1 MRNRGALLCRVLVA
15 LTSMAIPPFVEAQSP
30 AARVQVQ
37 LAAAPGSGR
46 DGETPVQIELRSD
59 SDPAQ
64 SWSVAL
70 DATEPVVFRFLPPG
84 RYRLIA
90 DAVDFRFDAV
100 SGEQVTL
107 EFARATHDG
116 GRSTAAEVRTTV
128 SRPGGY
134 GTRFD
139 STALRLLPQSGSIW
153 GLVERADPL
162 VVTDRIEGGGA
173 YPEMQRIGG
182 SGASW
187 TQTSYR
193 LGEAD
198 ITDPDSTGFPL
209 LYPNLDALE
218 AMRVITAG
226 HTPDVYGGGTSVT
239 LVPRRPSPSWQ
250 RSAQFLG
257 SPHGFQSVNV
267 LPGAP
272 SIARLQS
279 NANGSFVV
287 SGPVSSR
294 LGLLVAGA
302 LGQSSRLERDSVA
315 TLPSRTQDLSAHLVF
330 AATAHDEFRVFAQ
343 NDHMVLPSAGR
354 ARLVDAALQQR
365 DRFTVLSSTWDHRP
379 QAGLAWTGNLT
390 YASGASA
397 PALSGVPIT
406 GVTERLRDGVPW
418 DLAASAASGRERTYI
433 SWRGDPGRVRI
444 FGSAHLPQFGA
455 NASFT
460 GATREPP
467 GDTIIGELVDGRPAR
482 AFAYAASGPVTWSGA
497 EIAFWA
503 TDRIPVTSRL
513 DLDAALRVAS
523 TTASRAGSAVH
534 IPWRSVSPSIQGTWR
549 ALPNG
554 RLTLVAGYAKYSSR
568 LPLDYLAWGDPNSL
582 FGSVHTWI
590 DRNGDRVPQVG
601 EVGSLLTPVGPCCAG
616 GQPNTIDPD
625 LRPPYTNEFLVGVHT
640 RLGSHFM
647 LRLGSTDRR
656 QYNLI
661 EPVDAANVPANFTLT
676 HVPDPGLDMA
686 RAEDDQMLP
695 VFERLPASFG
705 TDRYTL
711 QNVANN
717 SARDHGVDLVL
728 ERMFDGRWGMLIGA
742 TAHQSEGAGGNRGFR
757 ADENDQG
764 VLGEV
769 FSDPNAATNS
779 RGRLFFERGYVVKWS
794 GIWRLPHGLQG
805 SAAARYQD
813 GQHFTRVVI
822 APDLAQGADAIP
834 TLPRGRTRFTYTF
847 TLDARVEKELTTGPG
862 RATLLLEA
870 YNLLNTNNEVE
881 EDVRT
886 GPSFRSPTA
895 VQPPRS
901 LRLGLRFTF

>member
-1 MRNRGALLCRVLVA
+1 MTNRGALLCWALVA
-15 LTSMAIPPFVEAQSP
+15 LRSMAMPPIVEAQSA

-37 LAAAPGSGR
+37 LAASPGSGR
-46 DGETPVQIELRSD
+46 EAETLVQLELRSD

-64 SWSVAL
+64 SWAVAVG
-70 DATEPVVFRFLPPG
+70 ATAPVVFRFLPPG
-84 RYRLIA
+84 RYRLIG
-90 DAVDFRFDAV
+90 DTVDFHFEAV

-107 EFARATHDG
+107 EFAPATQAGGRATP
-116 GRSTAAEVRTTV
+116 AEVRTTV

-134 GTRFD
+134 GTRSD
-139 STALRLLPQSGSIW
+139 SMALRLLPQSGSIW
-153 GLVERADPL
+153 GLIERADPL

-173 YPEMQRIGG
+173 YPEMQRIGA

-198 ITDPDSTGFPL
+198 ITDPDATGFPL

-218 AMRVITAG
+218 AMTVITAG
-226 HTPDVYGGGTSVT
+226 QTPDVYGAGTSVT
-239 LVPRRPSPSWQ
+239 LVPRRPSAAWE
-250 RSAQFLG
+250 RSVQFLG

-272 SIARLQS
+272 SIGRLQS
-279 NANGSFVV
+279 NATGSFVA

-294 LGLLVAGA
+294 LGLLVAGT
-302 LGQSSRLERDSVA
+302 LTQSSRTERDSVD

-343 NDHMVLPSAGR
+343 NDRVAVPSAGR
-354 ARLVDAALQQR
+354 ARLVDAALQEH
-365 DRFTVLSSTWDHRP
+365 DRFTVISNTWDHRP
-379 QAGLAWTGNLT
+379 QEGLAWTGNVT
-390 YASGASA
+390 YANGAST
-397 PALSGVPIT
+397 PALSGVAVT
-406 GVTERLRDGVPW
+406 GVTERLRDGLPW
-418 DLAASAASGRERTYI
+418 DLAASATGTRERTYV

-444 FGSAHLPQFGA
+444 LGSAHLPQFGA

-460 GATREPP
+460 GATADAP
-467 GDTIIGELVDGRPAR
+467 GDTVIGELVDGHPAR
-482 AFAYAASGPVTWSGA
+482 AFTYTASGSSRRSAA
-497 EIAFWA
+497 EIAVWA
-503 TDRIPVTSRL
+503 MDRIPVTSRL
-513 DLDAALRVAS
+513 DIDAAVRAAS
-523 TTASRAGSAVH
+523 TTASRAGSPAH
-534 IPWRSVSPSIQGTWR
+534 IPWRSLSPGIQGTWR
-549 ALPNG
+549 AIPNG
-554 RLTLVAGYAKYSSR
+554 RLTLVAGYAKYSAR

-582 FGSVHTWI
+582 SGSVHTWM
-590 DRNGDRVPQVG
+590 DANGDRVPQAG
-601 EVGSLLTPVGPCCAG
+601 EVGAVVAPVGPCCAG
-616 GQPNTIDPD
+616 GQANIIDPD
-625 LRPPYTNEFLVGVHT
+625 LRPPYTNEFLLGIHT

-686 RAEDDQMLP
+686 RPEDDQMLP

-711 QNVANN
+711 QNVASN
-717 SARDHGVDLVL
+717 SARDHGVDLVV

-742 TAHQSEGAGGNRGFR
+742 TAHQSEGAGGNRGYR
-757 ADENDQG
+757 PDENDQG

-769 FSDPNAATNS
+769 FSDPNAGTNS

-794 GIWRLPHGLQG
+794 GTWRLPHGLQG

-813 GQHFTRVVI
+813 GQHFARVVI

-847 TLDARVEKELTTGPG
+847 TLDARVEKELNAGPR
-862 RATLLLEA
+862 RATLLIEA

-901 LRLGLRFTF
+901 VRLGLRFAF